1 MIGVGIDLGSAFVK
15 GVAIQLFEDGS
26 VTLLG
31 ALTIPAAEAR
41 SRPDLLAAPLARHR
55 PTPFSRA
62 HAARCLSHPDGVVDR
77 VRVPLPDDT
86 GPVSYAELLLG
97 MLQGKLPAPAG
108 ATVAED
114 LWDFLPLEY
123 RRRAADLQAQGK
135 KHADLLV
142 ARLPAAGATAAPFRW
157 KPLHDGGLI
166 PSGLALLDE
175 HLRFHPAGRGAPT
188 LVLDL
193 GASSA
198 TALLVGE
205 SGLLRGASAP
215 LPDLIGTVERLAQL
229 PAGQGH
235 ERLVHTD
242 LASSDPAS
250 QAVRDLITR
259 AAQRL
264 RGALWG
270 SEVSS
275 PLRPGRVLLAG
286 GLATV
291 RGAARAVSGALD
303 VPTDLLGQPDALRVG
318 VPLPDPYPRYAAAIG
333 CALRAA
339 GAASVPVHP
348 RRQQLVAVKGRPG
361 FHWPAIPAISL
372 PHLPLPSLPNLGLP
386 GVSLPS
392 MPHLPNL
399 PQLAQL
405 HRLAQA
411 AHLPNFSQ
419 LQQLNLRTAV
429 SLGERI
435 WDRLRSFGRW
445 AYGTPERW
453 GWGWVA
459 VGAIALLAMA
469 PTAWWLTQRSHGLAQ
484 AREEYEEI
492 RPDAEELARQS
503 DVIRRYAALTGSGA
517 IVILPVGDV
526 VQDIAARA
534 PAGTYLAKIAADRNE
549 LALLG
554 RATGEPGKV
563 MDRVREKL
571 KGSAALRRAG
581 YVPAGQP

>member
-15 GVAIQLFEDGS
+15 GVAVQLFEDGS
-26 VTLLG
+26 VTLL
-31 ALTIPAAEAR
+31 AAVTISAADLR
-41 SRPDLLAAPLARHR
+41 TRPDLLAAPLARHR

-62 HAARCLSHPDGVVDR
+62 VAVRGLSHPDAVVDR
-77 VRVPLPDDT
+77 VRLPLPDET
-86 GPVSYAELLLG
+86 GPVSYAELLLQI
-97 MLQGKLPAPAG
+97 LQGKLPAPAG
-108 ATVAED
+108 AAVLED
-114 LWDFLPLEY
+114 TWDFLPLEY
-123 RRRAADLQAQGK
+123 RRRAADLQTLGK

-142 ARLPAAGATAAPFRW
+142 ARLPAASVTAAPFRW
-157 KPLHDGGLI
+157 KPLHDGGI
-166 PSGLALLDE
+166 VPAGLALLDE
-175 HLRFHPAGRGAPT
+175 HLRFHPTGRTAPT

-198 TALLVGE
+198 TALLIGE
-205 SGLLRGASAP
+205 TGLLRGASAP
-215 LPDLIGTVERLAQL
+215 LPDLIGSVERLAQL
-229 PAGQGH
+229 TAGQGH

-259 AAQRL
+259 AAQRIK
-264 RGALWG
+264 GAIWG
-270 SEVSS
+270 QEVAS
-275 PLRPGRVLLAG
+275 PLRPGRVLLTG

-291 RGAARAVSGALD
+291 RGAARTVSTALD
-303 VPTDLLGQPDALRVG
+303 VPTDVLGHPDVLRLAA
-318 VPLPDPYPRYAAAIG
+318 PLPDPYPRYAAAVG

-372 PHLPLPSLPNLGLP
+372 PSLPDLPGLHLP

-419 LQQLNLRTAV
+419 IQQINLQTAV
-429 SLGERI
+429 SFGERT
-435 WDRLRSFGRW
+435 WSRLKSAARW
-445 AYGTPERW
+445 VYGAPERW

-459 VGAIALLAMA
+459 VGALAILCMP
-469 PTAWWLTQRSHGLAQ
+469 PTAWWLTQRGNVLAE
-484 AREEYEEI
+484 AREEYEDI
-492 RPDAEELARQS
+492 RPDAEELARQAG
-503 DVIRRYAALTGSGA
+503 VIRDYAALTGSGA
-517 IVILPVGDV
+517 IVILPVGEV
-526 VQDIAARA
+526 VQDIAIRS
-534 PAGTYLAKIAADRNE
+534 PAGTYLARISADRNE
-549 LALLG
+549 LVLLG
-554 RATGEPGKV
+554 RATGESGKV
-563 MDRVREKL
+563 MDRLREKL